1 MKEKMRKAIPYLITA
16 AVAFCA
22 AILLVAL
29 LLRPQSLVIG
39 TTDLSYPGG
48 SVKVSVR
55 DGHMAGYALI
65 IGTFKNDPFFG
76 IVKKSFWIFKMV
88 KVEIKGHEITG
99 IEVIAHKPSYM
110 KQAEQIAGA
119 VCAAQSLEVD
129 AISGATLTSDTVL
142 KAIENALEDGNA
154 RP

>member
-39 TTDLSYPGG
+39 TTDLSM
-48 SVKVSVR
+48 VA
-55 DGHMAGYALI
+55 DGEY
-65 IGTFKNDPFFG
+65 IGVCQNKILFA
-76 IVKKSFWIFKMV
+76 VV

-99 IEVIAHKPSYM
+99 IEVIAHKPS
-110 KQAEQIAGA
+110 
-119 VCAAQSLEVD
+119 
-129 AISGATLTSDTVL
+129 
-142 KAIENALEDGNA
+142 
-154 RP
+154 